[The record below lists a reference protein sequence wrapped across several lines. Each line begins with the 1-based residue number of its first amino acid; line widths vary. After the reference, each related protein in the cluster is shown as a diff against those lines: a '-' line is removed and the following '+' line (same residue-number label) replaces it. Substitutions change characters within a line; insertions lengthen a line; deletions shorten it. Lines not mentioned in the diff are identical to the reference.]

1 MQCED
6 DVTYIKRSLFS
17 AFKVVLLFMISMTT
31 NLLRKNV
38 KGVEWKLYEPSV
50 NCRKQ
55 PCAALKIA
63 LKLYLHQQS

>member
-1 MQCED
+1 
-6 DVTYIKRSLFS
+6 
-17 AFKVVLLFMISMTT
+17 MISMTT